1 MYRVPLSDPSPS
13 RQMRDPQMWPISVD
27 SPVPEIPLEEDR
39 LLEIARPISAFD
51 TVDTAIG
58 KEVSEDHQDSTLGM
72 FQPEPMTPCV
82 LSAVPFTLVD
92 PFKRDLSG
100 VELLGQTP
108 FIELKSGKTL

>member
-1 MYRVPLSDPSPS
+1 
-13 RQMRDPQMWPISVD
+13 MRDPQMWPISVD

-58 KEVSEDHQDSTLGM
+58 KEVSEDHQDSTMGM
-72 FQPEPMTPCV
+72 FQTEPMTPCV

-92 PFKRDLSG
+92 SFESDSSG

-108 FIELKSGKTL
+108 FIELKSGKTLWEVSFSLLRLR